1 MAIYTN
7 YGRYLKAKQF
17 KENLES
23 AGDTYMVFGIGNPLW
38 DASDANKVEIPI
50 APYNTEIMTVGDV
63 NTNQFFDDQAA
74 MYFNSNS
81 VSGGVTSCSTEAM
94 LKNSTYIP
102 PEGSAPGTIPEDDVK
117 KYMYLCRRIIPPFP
131 SVYQSNVSYEGA
143 QEEAI
148 SDIQNYFITKET
160 NKYILRSVTNPSDD
174 EHEISLPSTTSL
186 DMQYFTEMY
195 LRGKVLWNHSGGTGA
210 LRENVKPMVGLL
222 GAVRCKV
229 DFVKDIGPEG
239 SNNYTGGINQFWYGD
254 RYWEIVDPT
263 DDIIH
268 INEDDSSLQHQYLET
283 GNNIKKNQGAYP
295 HHLIFTAT
303 VNPRY
308 LCDELEIDQYVVPR
322 QIAIYTRPR
331 VDGVEGP
338 HYYRA
343 YEHVFD
349 FGQYSSSQY
358 HYQDDPEPPN
368 LINAQTA
375 LGEGAEILHFSLP
388 CYCSYD
394 HITRDGEFKFLLND
408 YIRGQ
413 VRESH
418 SIDRFGY
425 VIGF

>member
-38 DASDANKVEIPI
+38 DASNEDKIEIPI

-74 MYFNSNS
+74 MYFNSSSNGIETMLENS
-81 VSGGVTSCSTEAM
+81 M
-94 LKNSTYIP
+94 YIP
-102 PEGSAPGTIPEDDVK
+102 PEGSEPGTIPEDGVK

-131 SVYQSNVSYEGA
+131 CVYQSNVNYEGTGA
-143 QEEAI
+143 PQSI
-148 SDIQNYFITKET
+148 NIKDYFITKET
-160 NKYILRSVTNPSDD
+160 NKYILRNVSDPSDD
-174 EHEISLPSTTSL
+174 HEISLPSTTSL
-186 DMQYFTEMY
+186 DIQYFTEMY
-195 LRGKVLWNHSGGTGA
+195 LRGKILWNPSGGTDESGA

-239 SNNYTGGINQFWYGD
+239 SRNYTGGINQFWYGD
-254 RYWEIVDPT
+254 RYWEIVNPT
-263 DDIIH
+263 DDDVQDYI
-268 INEDDSSLQHQYLET
+268 ET
-283 GNNIKKNQGAYP
+283 GNTIEKNQGTYP

-331 VDGVEGP
+331 EDGVEGP
-338 HYYRA
+338 HYYRV
-343 YEHVFD
+343 YENVFN
-349 FGQYSSSQY
+349 FGQYNSDEVESARGA
-358 HYQDDPEPPN
+358 
-368 LINAQTA
+368 I
-375 LGEGAEILHFSLP
+375 GEGAEILNFSLP
-388 CYCSYD
+388 CNCGNG
-394 HITRDGEFKFLLND
+394 HTTANGKFKFLLND

-413 VRESH
+413 IRESH